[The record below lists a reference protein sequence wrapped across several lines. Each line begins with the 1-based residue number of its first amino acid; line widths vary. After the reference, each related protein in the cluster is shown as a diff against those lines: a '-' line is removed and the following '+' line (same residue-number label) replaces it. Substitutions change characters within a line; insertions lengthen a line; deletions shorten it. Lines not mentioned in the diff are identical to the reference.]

1 MTGVETGCAEAARN
15 LRATVYGVCH
25 AASILP
31 AEASKG
37 QCPLSAQA
45 GSRQGQCVQQCVAAG
60 PLARGH
66 GVASLPRGLLS
77 VQFS

>member
-45 GSRQGQCVQQCVAAG
+45 GSRQGQCV
-60 PLARGH
+60 
-66 GVASLPRGLLS
+66 
-77 VQFS
+77 